1 MQTEEP
7 TFLNTEN
14 LKTLVRNEFPGTDVK
29 TSGGGSAYRVE
40 FSVWHFKVAFSLTAY
55 RVSWKDKG
63 NIGKGVFIVRLEMPK
78 ARPVEVHK
86 AQVASLEDAQSCI
99 RWLTRYF
106 DGISAAFE
114 MCREDPEEGSGPARI
129 V

>member
-7 TFLNTEN
+7 TFLNTQN
-14 LKTLVRNEFPGTDVK
+14 LKVLVQSEFPGVEVK
-29 TSGGGSAYRVE
+29 TSGGGSAFRVE
-40 FSVWHFKVAFSLTAY
+40 FAVWHFKVAYSLTAY
-55 RVSWKDKG
+55 RVSHKDKG
-63 NIGKGVFIVRLEMPK
+63 NIGKGLFIVRLEMPR

-86 AQVASLEDAQSCI
+86 ARVESLEDAQTCV

-114 MCREDPEEGSGPARI
+114 MCREEPNDGTGPASI